1 MLGRLRISTSLYLL
15 LMMFC
20 VMQIISSG
28 LSLGIIHTDQ
38 TYIERIDLGTQK
50 RDTLGL
56 SWAAL
61 LQSRNTLNRIA
72 VGKTLQQSE
81 SHIDSMVA
89 NVKETLDKA
98 EMHFAEFIA
107 LPKLNEEDGSS
118 VLLAS
123 VETSYKE
130 YINALRELSAFLE
143 QGNYDAFLNQ
153 PTEKY
158 QQQLE
163 SDFNQYMQYIG
174 EEIKTAVQ
182 DGRFYYQIATAMF
195 AGAIL
200 MVLVV
205 AWAAHW
211 WLKRNLLK
219 PFANMR
225 SHFQNVAEGKLNKE
239 VSVFTHDE
247 IGEVFSKLREM
258 QRSLVSS
265 IASVKENTN
274 LMYNGIQ
281 EITQGNTDLSS
292 RTEEQAASLEE
303 TAASMEQLTATVK
316 QNAENAR
323 QASEL
328 AVSASKTASKGGE
341 LTTNVVETM
350 DAIANSSKKISAIIS
365 VIDGIAFQTNILAL
379 NAAVEAARAGE
390 QGRGFS
396 VVAGEVRDLAQRSA
410 EAAKEIKT
418 LISESV
424 QRVSQGSELV
434 SDAGKTMNEL
444 VASVNRVTE
453 LMAEIAAASDEQ
465 SRGIHQVAQ
474 AVTQMDQVTQQNA
487 ALVEQS
493 AAAAAALEDQAD
505 ILVKTVAQFE
515 LPDNSGNKLENELSL
530 TLKSADSEGAVS
542 QTR

>member
-28 LSLGIIHTDQ
+28 LSLGIIHADQ
-38 TYIERIDLGTQK
+38 SYIEQIDLGTQK

-81 SHIDSMVA
+81 DHIGSMVA
-89 NVKETLDKA
+89 NVKETLDRA

-107 LPKLNEEDGSS
+107 LPKLNDEDGSS

-143 QGNYDAFLNQ
+143 SGNYDAFLDQ

-163 SDFNQYMQYIG
+163 SDFNHYMQYIG
-174 EEIKTAVQ
+174 EVITTAVQ
-182 DGRFYYQIATAMF
+182 DGRLYYQISVAMF
-195 AGAIL
+195 VGAIL

-211 WLKRNLLK
+211 WLKKNLLR

-239 VSVFTHDE
+239 VSVFTQDE
-247 IGEVFSKLREM
+247 IGEVFLKLREM
-258 QRSLVSS
+258 QRSLVNS
-265 IASVKENTN
+265 ITLVKENTN

-303 TAASMEQLTATVK
+303 TAASMEQLTATVR

-341 LTTNVVETM
+341 LTVDVVETM
-350 DAIANSSKKISAIIS
+350 DAIANSSQKISAIIS

-434 SDAGKTMNEL
+434 SHAGKTMNEL
-444 VASVNRVTE
+444 VVSVNQVTD

-505 ILVKTVAQFE
+505 ILVQIVAQFE
-515 LPDNSGNKLENELSL
+515 LPNNSENKLENELSL
-530 TLKSADSEGAVS
+530 TLRSADSEGAVN
-542 QTR
+542 QTH

>member
-28 LSLGIIHTDQ
+28 LSLGIIHADQ
-38 TYIERIDLGTQK
+38 SYIERIDLGTQK

-81 SHIDSMVA
+81 AHVESMVV
-89 NVKETLDKA
+89 NVKETLDRA

-130 YINALRELSAFLE
+130 YIRALRELSVFLE
-143 QGNYDAFLNQ
+143 SGNYDAFLNQ

-163 SDFNQYMQYIG
+163 SDFNHYMQYIG
-174 EEIKTAVQ
+174 EEITTAVQ
-182 DGRFYYQIATAMF
+182 DGRLYYRISVAMF

-211 WLKRNLLK
+211 WLKKNLLR

-239 VSVFTHDE
+239 VSVFTQDE
-247 IGEVFSKLREM
+247 IGEVFLKLREM
-258 QRSLVSS
+258 QRSLVNS
-265 IASVKENTN
+265 ITLVKENTN
-274 LMYNGIQ
+274 LMYSGIQ

-303 TAASMEQLTATVK
+303 TAASMEQLTATVR

-341 LTTNVVETM
+341 LTVDVVETM
-350 DAIANSSKKISAIIS
+350 DAIANSSQKISAIIS

-418 LISESV
+418 LINESV

-434 SDAGKTMNEL
+434 SHAGKTMNEL
-444 VASVNRVTE
+444 VVSVNQVTD

-505 ILVKTVAQFE
+505 ILVQIVAQFE
-515 LPDNSGNKLENELSL
+515 LPDNSENRLENELSL
-530 TLKSADSEGAVS
+530 TLRSADSEGAVS

>member
-20 VMQIISSG
+20 LMQIISSG

-81 SHIDSMVA
+81 AHIDSMVA

-107 LPKLNEEDGSS
+107 LPKLNEEDSSS

-247 IGEVFSKLREM
+247 IGEVFFKLREM

-265 IASVKENTN
+265 ITSVKENTN
-274 LMYNGIQ
+274 LMYSGIQ

-350 DAIANSSKKISAIIS
+350 DAIANSSQKISAIIS

-424 QRVSQGSELV
+424 QRVSQGSALV

-444 VASVNRVTE
+444 VASVNRVTD

-515 LPDNSGNKLENELSL
+515 LPDNSGNKLENELLL
-530 TLKSADSEGAVS
+530 TLRSADSGGAVS

>member
-1 MLGRLRISTSLYLL
+1 MLGRFRISTSLYLL

-38 TYIERIDLGTQK
+38 SYIERIDLGTQR

-61 LQSRNTLNRIA
+61 LQTRNTLNKIA
-72 VGKTLQQSE
+72 IAQKVGQSQTQ
-81 SHIDSMVA
+81 IDAMDALLKSSLNEA
-89 NVKETLDKA
+89 DRS
-98 EMHFAEFIA
+98 FAKFSA
-107 LPKLNEEDGSS
+107 LPRMEQTDGGAE
-118 VLLAS
+118 LLIT
-123 VETSYKE
+123 VEHSYQE
-130 YINALRELSAFLE
+130 YINALKELKTYLYEGNLQAFL
-143 QGNYDAFLNQ
+143 DQ
-153 PTEKY
+153 PTEDY
-158 QQQLE
+158 QRKME
-163 SDFNQYMQYIG
+163 IAYNNYMQYLGANISS
-174 EEIKTAVQ
+174 AVS
-182 DGRFYYQIATAMF
+182 DGAFYYKVSIAMF
-195 AGAIL
+195 FGSIL

-205 AWAAHW
+205 SISAHW
-211 WLKRNLLK
+211 WLRRNLLR
-219 PFANMR
+219 PFSNMR
-225 SHFQNVAEGKLNKE
+225 ACFQDVAEGRLDKE
-239 VSVFTHDE
+239 VAVTTNDE
-247 IGEVFSKLREM
+247 IGDIFRKLRDM
-258 QRSLVSS
+258 QKSLIKS
-265 IASVKENTN
+265 IASVRENTN
-274 LMYNGIQ
+274 QMYSGIQ

-303 TAASMEQLTATVK
+303 TAASMEELTVTVK

-328 AVSASKTASKGGE
+328 AVSASETASKGGE
-341 LTTNVVETM
+341 LTTSVVATM
-350 DAIANSSKKISAIIS
+350 DEIANSSKKISAIIS

-418 LISESV
+418 LIDESV
-424 QRVSQGSELV
+424 HRVNQGSELV
-434 SDAGKTMNEL
+434 NNAGHTMDEL
-444 VASVNRVTE
+444 VKAVNRVTE

-474 AVTQMDQVTQQNA
+474 AVSQMDQVTQQNA

-493 AAAAAALEDQAD
+493 AAAAAALEDKAD

-515 LPDNSGNKLENELSL
+515 LPRGLEDEYDHQAS
-530 TLKSADSEGAVS
+530 SASNMTDEYVVGQV
-542 QTR
+542 R

>member
-98 EMHFAEFIA
+98 EMYFAEFIA

-225 SHFQNVAEGKLNKE
+225 NHFQNVAEGKLNKE

-265 IASVKENTN
+265 ITSVKENTN
-274 LMYNGIQ
+274 LMYSGIQ

-341 LTTNVVETM
+341 LTTSVVETM
-350 DAIANSSKKISAIIS
+350 DAIANSSQKISAIIS

-444 VASVNRVTE
+444 VASVNRVTD

-515 LPDNSGNKLENELSL
+515 LPDNSENKLENELSL
-530 TLKSADSEGAVS
+530 TLRSADSEGAVS